1 MGKTMDRY
9 LVDWMDD
16 WSEKLTMKEENDG
29 RLFSKILR
37 W

>member
-9 LVDWMDD
+9 LIDWMDD
-16 WSEKLTMKEENDG
+16 WSEKLTKKEENVG
-29 RLFSKILR
+29 RLFGKIIR